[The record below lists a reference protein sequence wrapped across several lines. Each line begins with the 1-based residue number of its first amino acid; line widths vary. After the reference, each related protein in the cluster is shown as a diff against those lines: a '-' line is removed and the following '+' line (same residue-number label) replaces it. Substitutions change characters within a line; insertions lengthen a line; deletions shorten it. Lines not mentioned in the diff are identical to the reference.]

1 MRRSSRANASLRP
14 SAASALA
21 DLAKHKTSGTT
32 RNANYEVDQ
41 ADDIY
46 ETVDDQTYA
55 AIAAQKRK
63 EAREFIAAPDVD
75 NPDDN
80 DAAMELEF
88 QMEDELSVVVPERGH
103 KRKRALA
110 IRTPTRAAA
119 PTKRV
124 ASSFFNS
131 FHAAAPRDNFVKEAE
146 DGANGVLDF
155 GTLDADF
162 KEHAS
167 VTRAARRRRRL
178 AERSLGNML
187 FDDPPQQNSS
197 HIQQSITHHPAPS
210 NIINEYEAPPPA
222 AKPDHPSQL
231 KPDLHAQKS
240 SLSQPSSPPVLDP
253 SQEDSLDPEA
263 LVKATDAAIVN
274 HKMVAKKRVE
284 ADLPFR
290 APLSHPHKFTSRP
303 DDMLRIPADAPP
315 ARDNAGN
322 IVMYLT
328 DAFDHR
334 AGGGQHL
341 YLFGKVPIHHVHSGI
356 YASACVRV
364 QEVERVLHV
373 LPRKTR
379 IDRTGKAHNEP
390 VGIMD
395 VHAEVSAVLMENSQ
409 NAGSKLGRA
418 QLSSNLPTAVK
429 GDDVIRCYP
438 FGDALAPR
446 EPTHYLKVKIPY
458 SKTCC
463 LHPDSTGSTFSRVFG
478 TRTPVSEAFCLK
490 RRLKGPAW
498 VTLSNAKKLES
509 NVSHAKMDFSVPGPL
524 DVQVS
529 SELANLDGPH
539 LSALCLNVKTAIN
552 QKSGSHE
559 IVMLAGVVVNKIPI
573 NSPLSD
579 DALLPGGSSGAR
591 HFVLIRAPEGKAT
604 PPNFACVSRSDMA
617 ANRHVEVLPTEQ
629 ALLNCFLDELARY
642 DPDVLIGHDMF
653 GFQLDVLLARMSS
666 RRSREWS
673 RLGRLVQR
681 RNLSEIVKNSS
692 GLQWF
697 KSEAVAGRL
706 VVDTYMHSKELLS
719 REKDYSLLALS
730 QNVLDKAKGRN
741 FELVSSTD
749 VAGVPKVF
757 ESPDL
762 LWKLVLE
769 CSNEAQT
776 AGRLAAHLS
785 ILPLSRQLTT
795 ISGNLWSHTLR
806 GARAER
812 IEYLLC
818 HEFKLI
824 GSQRAG
830 ASKAGDV
837 EVKVLLPDKLGK
849 ADRAKVAES
858 LARDQLTSDPSKT
871 ALEGGKP
878 AILENATE
886 AGKKASKSK
895 GSRRKPQ
902 YSGGLVLEPRRGFY
916 DRYVL
921 QLDFNS
927 LYPSIIQ
934 EFNICFTTLNLTDQ
948 RNSQAD
954 GNDNIDGPQQ
964 DFEMN
969 RSTHD
974 GNNVASLALPDS
986 GILEGVLPRVLRR
999 LVEQRRQVKKL
1010 LKDELQ
1016 RTGRETLRAKQ
1027 LNTRQLAIKL
1037 TANSL
1042 YGCLGFEGSRF
1053 FARPLAEMVTAQ
1065 GRSTLQRTVD
1075 LARDSFN
1082 AQVIYGDTDS
1092 LFVYTG
1098 LEDINLV
1105 RKLGME
1111 LKRDVNK
1118 KYKTLEIE
1126 IDAIYR
1132 KMLLLKKK
1140 KYAALK
1146 VVDPTNP
1153 EKVEREVKGLDLVR
1167 HDWCDLS
1174 HEASEH
1180 FLTQI
1185 FQGRSSTVDDAV
1197 GNVLTYLSDLATK
1210 VKTKSGISLSK
1221 YIITRA
1227 LTKKPQDYPDGSSL
1241 PHVVVAN
1248 RMISE
1253 HGRHIKPGDYIKY
1266 VICSQGNNDPSGNI
1280 SNRAYHPDEVVWA
1293 KGKLQIDINYYLENQ
1308 VLPPILR
1315 LCDPIESI
1323 DAGRIASSLG
1333 LDSRRYE
1340 RSDANESE
1348 TFGLQSSAEKFS
1360 GVDVITVKCWKCG
1373 ADGELTGVIFDP
1385 SGKAVKSSGL
1395 ECGSCR
1401 ARHHSGVLTNA
1412 VITALRSWMKKY
1424 YTRLPSSVQRLGG
1437 QASPFVELGEDG
1449 TKNTQQIVDEKWLY
1463 TQLKYAHHVVDVKGR
1478 WEEFNKDES
1487 RNIPVPATDLEA
1499 YSQLLEIVR
1508 EILDDNAY
1516 RYLDMSQFLI
1526 PLGIEDLEI

>member
-21 DLAKHKTSGTT
+21 DIAKHKTSGTT
-32 RNANYEVDQ
+32 RNANYEVDH

-63 EAREFIAAPDVD
+63 EAREFIAAPDAD

-110 IRTPTRAAA
+110 IRTPTRPVA

-131 FHAAAPRDNFVKEAE
+131 FHAAAPKDNFVKEAE
-146 DGANGVLDF
+146 DGANGVFDV
-155 GTLDADF
+155 GRLDADF
-162 KEHAS
+162 KEHIS
-167 VTRAARRRRRL
+167 VTRAARRKRRL

-187 FDDPPQQNSS
+187 FDDPPEQNLSQ
-197 HIQQSITHHPAPS
+197 IQQPTTHHPAPS
-210 NIINEYEAPPPA
+210 SIVNEYEAPPPS
-222 AKPDHPSQL
+222 AKPEHPSQP
-231 KPDLHAQKS
+231 KSDLHVRKS
-240 SLSQPSSPPVLDP
+240 SLSQPPNPPVLDP
-253 SQEDSLDPEA
+253 SLDDSLDPEA
-263 LVKATDAAIVN
+263 LVKAADAAINN
-274 HKMVAKKRVE
+274 HNLAEKNQVE
-284 ADLPFR
+284 ANLPSR
-290 APLSHPHKFTSRP
+290 APVSHPYKFTSRP
-303 DDMLRIPADAPP
+303 DDMLPIPADAPP
-315 ARDNAGN
+315 ARDNSGN
-322 IVMYLT
+322 IVMFLT
-328 DAFDHR
+328 DAFDYR
-334 AGGGQHL
+334 ASGGQHL
-341 YLFGKVPIHHVHSGI
+341 YLFGKVPIHHVHSGL
-356 YASACVRV
+356 YASACVHV

-379 IDRTGKAHNEP
+379 LDRSGKQHNEP

-395 VHAEVSAVLMENSQ
+395 VHAEVTAVLMGSQ
-409 NAGSKLGRA
+409 NTGSTLGGARIG
-418 QLSSNLPTAVK
+418 SNLPTAVK
-429 GDDVIRCYP
+429 GKKVSRCCP

-446 EPTHYLKVKIPY
+446 EPTDYLKVKFPY
-458 SKTCC
+458 SNTCR
-463 LHPDSTGSTFSRVFG
+463 LQPDSTGSTFSRVFG
-478 TRTPVSEAFCLK
+478 TRTSVSEAFCLK
-490 RRLKGPAW
+490 RRLKGPSW
-498 VTLSNAKKLES
+498 VTLSNAKKLET
-509 NVSHAKMDFSVPGPL
+509 NVSHAKMDFSVPGAL

-529 SELANLDGPH
+529 SELTNLDGPH
-539 LSALCLNVKTAIN
+539 LSALCVNVKTALN

-559 IVMLAGVVVNKIPI
+559 IVMLAGVVVKKIPI
-573 NSPLSD
+573 NGPLSD
-579 DALLPGGSSGAR
+579 DSLLPGSSSGAR
-591 HFVLIRAPEGKAT
+591 HFILIRPPEGKTT
-604 PPNFACVSRSDMA
+604 PFGFTSLSRSEA
-617 ANRHVEVLPTEQ
+617 AAGRHVEVLPNEQ
-629 ALLNCFLDELARY
+629 ALLNNFLAKLARY

-653 GFQLDVLLARMSS
+653 GFQLDVLLARMSF

-673 RLGRLVQR
+673 RLGRLIQR
-681 RNLSEIVKNSS
+681 RNLSEIVKSSS

-719 REKDYSLLALS
+719 REKDYSLFALS
-730 QNVLDKAKGRN
+730 QTVLEKVRARSL
-741 FELVSSTD
+741 ELVSPTD
-749 VAGVPKVF
+749 VAEIPKVF
-757 ESPDL
+757 ESADC
-762 LWKLVLE
+762 LWRLALE
-769 CSNEAQT
+769 CSNEART

-785 ILPLSRQLTT
+785 ILPLSRQLTA

-837 EVKVLLPDKLGK
+837 EVKLLLPDKLGK
-849 ADRAKVAES
+849 FDRAKVAES
-858 LARDQLTSDPSKT
+858 LARDLLTLDPSKT
-871 ALEGGKP
+871 ALEGDKP
-878 AILENATE
+878 AFSENPTE
-886 AGKKASKSK
+886 IGKKASKSK

-954 GNDNIDGPQQ
+954 GNDDNRGPQPN
-964 DFEMN
+964 FEMN
-969 RSTHD
+969 GNVED
-974 GNNVASLALPDS
+974 GDNVATLSLPDS
-986 GILEGVLPRVLRR
+986 GVLEGVLPRVLRR

-1010 LKDELQ
+1010 LKEELQ
-1016 RTGRETLRAKQ
+1016 RTGKETLRAQQ

-1098 LEDINLV
+1098 LEDISLV

-1197 GNVLTYLSDLATK
+1197 GNVLTYLSDLATR
-1210 VKTKSGISLSK
+1210 VRTNGISLSK
-1221 YIITRA
+1221 YVITRA

-1248 RMISE
+1248 RLILE
-1253 HGRHIKPGDYIKY
+1253 HGRQIKPGDYVKY
-1266 VICSQGNNDPSGNI
+1266 VICSQGGSEPSGNI
-1280 SNRAYHPDEVVWA
+1280 SNRAYHPDEVTRA
-1293 KGKLQIDINYYLENQ
+1293 KGRLQIDIDYYLENQ

-1340 RSDANESE
+1340 RSDTNESE

-1373 ADGELTGVIFDP
+1373 AVGELTGVIFDP

-1395 ECGSCR
+1395 DCGACR
-1401 ARHHSGVLTNA
+1401 VRHHTGVVSNA
-1412 VITALRSWMKKY
+1412 VISALRNWMKKY
-1424 YTRLPSSVQRLGG
+1424 YTTPLSFAQRRESQASRFIGLGG
-1437 QASPFVELGEDG
+1437 DSA
-1449 TKNTQQIVDEKWLY
+1449 NIQQIVDEKWLY
-1463 TQLKYAHHVVDVKGR
+1463 TQLKYAHHVMDVAGR
-1478 WEEFNKDES
+1478 WEEINKDES
-1487 RNIPVPATDLEA
+1487 RNIPVPKADLEV
-1499 YSQLLEIVR
+1499 YSQLLETVG
-1508 EILDDNAY
+1508 EVLDDNAY

-1526 PLGIEDLEI
+1526 PLGI